1 MKVLVIGSGGRE
13 HALCWK
19 LRQSPQVTE
28 LYCAPGNPG
37 IAEVADLVP
46 IPADEIH
53 QLADFAADL
62 KIDLTVVGPELPLTL
77 GIADEFARR
86 GLAIFGPKR
95 QAAELEGSKVYAK
108 EFMRRHNIPTADFGI
123 AHDESGA
130 REIAARF
137 GFPVVLKADGLAS
150 GKGVLI
156 PKNEEELDAALKV
169 FFSERRFGSA
179 GERVVVEEFLVGEE
193 VSFTAI
199 CDGQFPLPLAT
210 CKDYKR
216 LLDDDRGPNT
226 GGMGSHSPAGV
237 LGVGAGAQILDGIVR
252 PTLAGL
258 ASENREFVGVL
269 FTGLVLT
276 ENGPK
281 VLEYNVRFGDPET
294 QSLMLRLETDLVPM
308 LSQAASGRFETLR
321 LKFRKEA
328 SACVVLAS
336 KGYPEK
342 PVKGEPITGI
352 EEASALEGVEIF
364 HGSTAVKNG
373 KLVAAGGRVLSVCAT
388 GPQLRDALRRAY
400 KAVTLVQWPSR
411 ILRHDIGKRVL
422 EVIEKAGNSGG

>member
-19 LRQSPQVTE
+19 LRQSPLVGE

-37 IAEVADLVP
+37 IGEVADLVP

-53 QLADFAADL
+53 QLAEFAADL

-77 GIADEFARR
+77 GIGDEFARR
-86 GLAIFGPKR
+86 GLALFGPRR
-95 QAAELEGSKVYAK
+95 QAAELEGSKVFAK
-108 EFMRRHNIPTADFGI
+108 EFMRRHGIPTADFGI
-123 AHDESGA
+123 AHSADEA
-130 REIAARF
+130 LEIAGRF

-150 GKGVLI
+150 GKGVII
-156 PKNEEELDAALKV
+156 PKDAAELDAAIKA
-169 FFSERRFGSA
+169 FFVERRFGSA
-179 GERVVVEEFLVGEE
+179 SDRVVVEEFLEGEE
-193 VSFTAI
+193 ISFTAI

-216 LLDDDRGPNT
+216 LLDEDRGPNT

-237 LGVGAGAQILDGIVR
+237 LGSGAGAQIVDGIVR
-252 PTLAGL
+252 PTLAGM
-258 ASENREFVGVL
+258 AAENREFVGAL
-269 FTGLVLT
+269 FTGLILT
-276 ENGPK
+276 ADGPK

-308 LSQAASGRFETLR
+308 LMQAANGRFETLK

-328 SACVVLAS
+328 SVCIVMAS

-342 PVKGEPITGI
+342 AVKGEPITGL
-352 EEASALEGVEIF
+352 EEVAAQEGVEVF
-364 HGSTAVKNG
+364 HSATAVKNG
-373 KLVAAGGRVLSVCAT
+373 KLVAAGGRVLNVCAT

-400 KAVTLVQWPSR
+400 KAAATIQWPSR
-411 ILRHDIGKRVL
+411 ILRYDIGKRVV
-422 EVIEKAGNSGG
+422 EMVERAGGAVG